1 MHLLQ
6 HCDCSTNAR
15 VRASTS
21 GGSIVNR
28 AHLRRLFARLTVIC
42 VAAAAISATAAA
54 TEKADAVKAVEGL
67 WAYETLQPGGKGE
80 SMPLHGVILFKDGVF
95 AQQSIFDGEPFATQ
109 GAMAHAGPYGSGSMG
124 VHLVAE
130 QTISIAPEKPAPL
143 RFRPSTL
150 HDISVDRSGDTMKIV
165 FDSGT
170 VQTFKRLGPGKG
182 QVHKLDKGVFALVDG
197 HFVLVEGDE
206 QGVVSGYGTY
216 KSSGTTYELNV
227 ERWAESTATK
237 AINKRDFAAK
247 ATFDGK
253 TLKLADGR
261 SFSVVAGK

>member
-1 MHLLQ
+1 M
-6 HCDCSTNAR
+6 
-15 VRASTS
+15 
-21 GGSIVNR
+21 NR
-28 AHLRRLFARLTVIC
+28 AHLGRLFSRLAVVC
-42 VAAAAISATAAA
+42 FAAAAISAMASA
-54 TEKADAVKAVEGL
+54 TDKAEAVKSVEGL
-67 WAYETLQPGGKGE
+67 WAYTALQPGGKGE

-109 GAMAHAGPYGSGSMG
+109 GAMAHAGPYGSGPMG

-143 RFRPSTL
+143 SFRPSTL

-170 VQTFKRLGPGKG
+170 VQTFKRIGPGKG
-182 QVHKLDKGVFALVDG
+182 QIHKLEKGVFALVDG
-197 HFVLVEGDE
+197 HFVLVDGDE
-206 QGVVSGYGTY
+206 KGVVSGYGTY
-216 KSSGTTYELNV
+216 KNSGTSYDLNV
-227 ERWAESTATK
+227 ERWAESTPGK

-261 SFSVVAGK
+261 SFAVVAGK